1 MEKNISQEDLYLEV
15 QGLKKEVKSL
25 YQKLEDNEKYK
36 SHFLSNMRNSIV
48 NPFSSIMGLSEHII
62 KVQKHDWKK
71 VIRIAA
77 LMHAEAYDLDFQFKN
92 IFCAAEVEAGDKT
105 PVPVSISLQDFI
117 SKEINSQRFLFRKKG
132 LNWRV
137 EHKGLINDFYIDPA
151 FLSLILANLLHNA
164 YKYSNK
170 GGEIHISTVK
180 TNENIEIYVKDFGIG
195 ISEGDQKTIF
205 NRFSRINQEINSIDG
220 GHGLGLSTVKML
232 MELLN
237 GEISVESK
245 KDEFTEFKL
254 VIPEMNPPADEASYD
269 DDDDDMS
276 FFIEEG
282 TIF

>member
-1 MEKNISQEDLYLEV
+1 MENNISQEDLYLEV
-15 QGLKKEVKSL
+15 QELKKEVKSL
-25 YQKLEDNEKYK
+25 YHKLEDNEKYK

-105 PVPVSISLQDFI
+105 PVPVSISIQDFI
-117 SKEINSQRFLFRKKG
+117 SKEINSQRFLFRKKS

-164 YKYSNK
+164 YKYSKK

-180 TNENIEIYVKDFGIG
+180 TNDNIEIYVKDFGIG
-195 ISEGDQKTIF
+195 ISEDDQKTIF

-237 GEISVESK
+237 GKISVESK

-254 VIPEMNPPADEASYD
+254 VIPEMDPPLDETSD
-269 DDDDDMS
+269 DDNDDDLN

>member
-1 MEKNISQEDLYLEV
+1 MENNISQEDLYLEV
-15 QGLKKEVKSL
+15 QELKKEVKTL
-25 YQKLEDNEKYK
+25 YKKLEDNENYK

-71 VIRIAA
+71 VIRISA
-77 LMHAEAYDLDFQFKN
+77 LIHSEAYDLDFQFKN

-105 PVPVSISLQDFI
+105 PVPVSISIQDFI
-117 SKEINSQRFLFRKKG
+117 SKEINSQRFLFRKKN

-137 EHKGLINDFYIDPA
+137 EHKGLDNDFYTDPA

-164 YKYSNK
+164 YKYSTK
-170 GGEIHISTVK
+170 GGEIHIHTHK
-180 TNENIEIYVKDFGIG
+180 TENNLEIYVKDFGIG
-195 ISEGDQKTIF
+195 IADSDKEKIF
-205 NRFSRINQEINSIDG
+205 NRFERINQEINSIDG

-232 MELLN
+232 IELLN
-237 GEISVESK
+237 GSISVKSTL
-245 KDEFTEFKL
+245 DEFTEFKL
-254 VIPEMNPPADEASYD
+254 LIPEMEPPIDETSD
-269 DDDDDMS
+269 DDNDDDIN